1 MGTVHVEITLKNAR
15 DVGNLA
21 EGLIKAP
28 DIHETTVQAIVDTGA
43 MSLVINEETRQK
55 LGLNIQSEKPARLA
69 NGQRVACKITEP
81 VEVHWKDRQTACQ
94 ALVIPGAT
102 TILLGAIPLEGMD
115 LMVNPVSRELVG
127 AHGDEVEYLVLG
139 LLL

>member
-1 MGTVHVEITLKNAR
+1 MGTVYVEITLKNAR
-15 DVGNLA
+15 DVGNQA

-55 LGLNIQSEKPARLA
+55 LGLSIQSEKPARLA
-69 NGQRVACKITEP
+69 NGQLVACKITEP

-127 AHGDEVEYLVLG
+127 AHGDDVEYLVLST
-139 LLL
+139 LQ